1 MQQLAPEARKPT
13 LFRSPK
19 VGLNNAWKTM
29 LSLLS
34 VLKSHGGGGGFHIKF

>member
-1 MQQLAPEARKPT
+1 MQQLALEARKAT

-19 VGLNNAWKTM
+19 VSLNNAWKTM

-34 VLKSHGGGGGFHIKF
+34 VLQHHGGGGGFHIKF